1 MTCGAV
7 YTSTRSGTKNVLAPW
22 MAGLNVLAGD
32 LASRAAKMEEQLG
45 VSVYESNGVTIG
57 WECRVLLL
65 LQDGSYQQPN
75 HD

>member
-1 MTCGAV
+1 
-7 YTSTRSGTKNVLAPW
+7 
-22 MAGLNVLAGD
+22 LNVLAGD